1 MGMTC
6 DGPFQDQYLLSRPRE
21 NTKDPYKEEIKIP
34 PHPHKRKKL
43 IIFPL
48 EGSIFFLCVYR
59 THNHIWELNF
69 HTSPFKDYR

>member
-21 NTKDPYKEEIKIP
+21 NTKDPYEEEIKIP
-34 PHPHKRKKL
+34 PHPLKGKQL

-48 EGSIFFLCVYR
+48 EGSYTFVSITRNNPGTTIIEV
-59 THNHIWELNF
+59 
-69 HTSPFKDYR
+69 HTK